1 MKTKRKIAFV
11 YCLLI
16 GTNLLAQK
24 DAALSKDWR
33 KEERSVDYKKE
44 SKYKGP
50 EDWFSS
56 GPENLESSPDEFF
69 ESEEGNNLDGIISQ
83 NRSNEARKSG
93 TEKIMKKPKEI
104 KIPEFDPPEID
115 DPDVDLDMD
124 VPDPNKVSK
133 STWRSILF
141 ILIFV
146 IVIALLYFWL
156 KKLNF
161 TSKINQQFDENWNP
175 EVVTK
180 SELESRLENAL
191 NQEQYREAIR
201 VYYTFI
207 LQELIRLKLINW
219 RLEKTNQQ
227 YINELK
233 KAEFKSELIK
243 CTRYFDI
250 VWYGEYNIDK
260 TKFNELQPHFTRFIQ
275 SLKAIKDE

>member
-1 MKTKRKIAFV
+1 
-11 YCLLI
+11 
-16 GTNLLAQK
+16 
-24 DAALSKDWR
+24 
-33 KEERSVDYKKE
+33 
-44 SKYKGP
+44 
-50 EDWFSS
+50 
-56 GPENLESSPDEFF
+56 
-69 ESEEGNNLDGIISQ
+69 
-83 NRSNEARKSG
+83 
-93 TEKIMKKPKEI
+93 
-104 KIPEFDPPEID
+104 
-115 DPDVDLDMD
+115 
-124 VPDPNKVSK
+124 
-133 STWRSILF
+133 
-141 ILIFV
+141 
-146 IVIALLYFWL
+146 L

-201 VYYTFI
+201 VYYTFV